1 MTTIVFPSKL
11 NDDVVDA
18 VDVIFVVRRAVTD
31 GRTDGSFVGT
41 GCARRTTKETT
52 AHPLEPPHARAP
64 TPTPTRGRAS
74 SVERTAR
81 MGEDR
86 DGGGGDGGRVPSETE
101 ALELAQLEAL
111 RTALRDRLEEH
122 GLAPPRRAQ
131 GDDGEDGEDEDED
144 ARYARDFGAL
154 RAEGVDYDDDD
165 DGLSHVGASVRA
177 ALRMCD
183 DDEDVIAAASVAASR
198 PSGDVEAAAA
208 AAKAFE
214 DIVAAAKS
222 AGEDLN
228 AKNADGETAL
238 HLAALYGKSAFAKT
252 LVAAGADVFA
262 LDENAGTPFHDACA
276 SGALDVVRA
285 IFSAADDLGRTRE
298 LLDARDEDGE
308 TPLHL
313 AARGEHADVV
323 RFLLSAGADV
333 AVQSASGETPERA
346 CEDEDVRKLL
356 RGDDDEAKTRSQE

>member
-31 GRTDGSFVGT
+31 GRTDGSLEVF
-41 GCARRTTKETT
+41 ARTKDRGDDGAPAGAATR
-52 AHPLEPPHARAP
+52 ARAP

-86 DGGGGDGGRVPSETE
+86 DGGGDDGGRVPSETE

>member
-1 MTTIVFPSKL
+1 
-11 NDDVVDA
+11 
-18 VDVIFVVRRAVTD
+18 
-31 GRTDGSFVGT
+31 
-41 GCARRTTKETT
+41 
-52 AHPLEPPHARAP
+52 
-64 TPTPTRGRAS
+64 
-74 SVERTAR
+74 

-86 DGGGGDGGRVPSETE
+86 EDDGRTPSETE

-122 GLAPPRRAQ
+122 GLAPPGGQSAADDDAQ
-131 GDDGEDGEDEDED
+131 
-144 ARYARDFGAL
+144 YARDFGTL

-165 DGLSHVGASVRA
+165 DDDDGLSHVGASMRA

-183 DDEDVIAAASVAASR
+183 DDEDIIAAASTASR
-198 PSGDVEAAAA
+198 PSGVGVEADAE

-214 DIVAAAKS
+214 DIIAAAKS

-238 HLAALYGKSAFAKT
+238 HLAALYGKSDFAKT
-252 LVAAGADVFA
+252 LVDAGADVFA
-262 LDENAGTPFHDACA
+262 LDENAGTPAHDACA
-276 SGALDVVRA
+276 SGRIDVVRA
-285 IFSAADDLGRTRE
+285 IFGAADALGRTRE

-323 RFLLSAGADV
+323 RFLLSRGAD
-333 AVQSASGETPERA
+333 ARAQSTSGETPERA
-346 CEDEDVRKLL
+346 CEDEEVRKLL
-356 RGDDDEAKTRSQE
+356 RGQDVATTT

>member
-1 MTTIVFPSKL
+1 
-11 NDDVVDA
+11 
-18 VDVIFVVRRAVTD
+18 
-31 GRTDGSFVGT
+31 
-41 GCARRTTKETT
+41 
-52 AHPLEPPHARAP
+52 
-64 TPTPTRGRAS
+64 
-74 SVERTAR
+74 

-86 DGGGGDGGRVPSETE
+86 DGDGDDGDDGRRAPSETE

-122 GLAPPRRAQ
+122 GLAPPGGQSAADDDAQ
-131 GDDGEDGEDEDED
+131 
-144 ARYARDFGAL
+144 YARDFGTL

-165 DGLSHVGASVRA
+165 DDDGLSHVGASMRA

-183 DDEDVIAAASVAASR
+183 DDEDIIAAASTASR
-198 PSGDVEAAAA
+198 PSGVGVEADAE

-214 DIVAAAKS
+214 DIIAAAKS

-238 HLAALYGKSAFAKT
+238 HLAALYGKSDFAKT
-252 LVAAGADVFA
+252 LVDAGADVFA
-262 LDENAGTPFHDACA
+262 LDENAGTPAHDACA
-276 SGALDVVRA
+276 SGRIDVVRA
-285 IFSAADDLGRTRE
+285 IFGAADALGRTRE

-323 RFLLSAGADV
+323 RFLLSRGAD
-333 AVQSASGETPERA
+333 ARAQSTSGETPERA
-346 CEDEDVRKLL
+346 CEDEEVRKLL
-356 RGDDDEAKTRSQE
+356 RGQDVATTT

>member
-1 MTTIVFPSKL
+1 M
-11 NDDVVDA
+11 
-18 VDVIFVVRRAVTD
+18 
-31 GRTDGSFVGT
+31 DGSLELV
-41 GCARRTTKETT
+41 ARTKDHQGDDGAPAGAATR
-52 AHPLEPPHARAP
+52 ARAP

-81 MGEDR
+81 RMGEDR
-86 DGGGGDGGRVPSETE
+86 DGGGDDGGRVPSETE

-154 RAEGVDYDDDD
+154 RAEGVDYDDDDD

-356 RGDDDEAKTRSQE
+356 RGDDGEAKTRSQ